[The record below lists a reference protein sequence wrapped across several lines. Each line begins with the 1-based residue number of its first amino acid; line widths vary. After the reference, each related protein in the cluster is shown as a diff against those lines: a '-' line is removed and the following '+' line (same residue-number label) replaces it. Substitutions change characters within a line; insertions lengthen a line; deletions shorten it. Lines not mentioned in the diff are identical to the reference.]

1 MIDLALAYLRDRP
14 LTTALNVLLLAIST
28 AMLILL
34 LQFSSQVRDRFERD
48 VQGVDLVVG
57 AKGSPLQ
64 LILSSLFHIDQPTGN
79 IPLESLDML
88 RNDPAIARAV
98 PLALG
103 DIFRGYRIVGSDH
116 SFAGLY
122 DLQLAQGAHF
132 DRPMQAVLGADVAAQ
147 TGATLGQKFIGSHG
161 FATDEDGAQGHDHAV
176 FETVGI
182 LRPSGTVADR
192 LILVSYQSVWDVH
205 GIAHGDD
212 DFPSVEADHAETDHD
227 HDDHA
232 HENSDHDASHRV
244 AGNGDKGVLANR
256 LSTSQDVSRASR
268 LQGASRARLL
278 QGASRAPGPGP
289 EPELTSAAVRV
300 PAMIDRQTQMQAA
313 VPAIETARLFGLLGA
328 SFEGLRI
335 FAWLLAMTGGLAI
348 FVALLNMAR
357 ARESDLALLRVMGAS
372 RMQVFATVILEGV
385 ITALLGALA
394 GWLGAHA
401 LLSLARANFPSLAE
415 MGLSAWGPLAG
426 EAALILAVLA
436 IGTVAAFVPALR
448 VYRLDPAHLLAR
460 G

>member
-34 LQFSSQVRDRFERD
+34 LQFGSQARDRFERD
-48 VQGVDLVVG
+48 VQHIDLVVG

-88 RNDPAIARAV
+88 RNDPAVERAV

-103 DIFRGYRIVGSDH
+103 DNFRGYRIVGTDD

-122 DLQLAQGAHF
+122 GLQLAQGAYF
-132 DRPMQAVLGADVAAQ
+132 DRSMQAVLGADVAAQ
-147 TGATLGQKFIGSHG
+147 TGAALGQKFIGSHG
-161 FATDEDGAQGHDHAV
+161 FATDEDGTQGHDHAV

-182 LRPSGTVADR
+182 LQPSGTVADR

-212 DFPSVEADHAETDHD
+212 DFLSVEPDHADTH

-232 HENSDHDASHRV
+232 HHDSHRV
-244 AGNGDKGVLANR
+244 AGNGNG
-256 LSTSQDVSRASR
+256 
-268 LQGASRARLL
+268 GASRAGPLPGASRAALL
-278 QGASRAPGPGP
+278 EGASRAP
-289 EPELTSAAVRV
+289 EPELTAILVAYRNASAAVRI

-313 VPAIETARLFGLLGA
+313 VPAIETARLLDLLGA
-328 SFEGLRI
+328 GFEGLRI
-335 FAWLLAMTGGLAI
+335 FAWLLAATGGLAT
-348 FVALLNMAR
+348 FVALLNMVR
-357 ARESDLALLRVMGAS
+357 ARERDLALLRVMGAS

-385 ITALLGALA
+385 ITALLGAMA

-401 LLSLARANFPSLAE
+401 LLTLAQANFASLAE
-415 MGLSAWGPLAG
+415 MGLNAWDPLAG
-426 EAALILAVLA
+426 EAMLILAVLA
-436 IGTVAAFVPALR
+436 IGALAAFVPALR